1 MKVNNIRNSMND
13 LELFKKMS
21 ESICPEIFGMEEVK

>member
-1 MKVNNIRNSMND
+1 
-13 LELFKKMS
+13 MS